1 MISSLKFGVHNSGL
15 YEPRICA
22 LSDQLTEMCTF
33 NYTGTPFLGRPV
45 SPFNTFGAD
54 EARCTACLY
63 LRGEIA
69 DQNLKLRM
77 TARST
82 FH

>member
-54 EARCTACLY
+54 ETR
-63 LRGEIA
+63 RGAQLVYICAVKSQTKTSNSE
-69 DQNLKLRM
+69 
-77 TARST
+77 
-82 FH
+82 